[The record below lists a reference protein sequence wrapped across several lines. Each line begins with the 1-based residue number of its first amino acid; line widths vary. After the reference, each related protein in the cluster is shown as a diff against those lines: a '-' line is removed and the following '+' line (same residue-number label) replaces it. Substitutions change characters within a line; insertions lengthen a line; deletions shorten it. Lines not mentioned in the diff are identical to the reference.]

1 MIRRQRLKKIP
12 IQGHFFPMS
21 GVAFIENNKY
31 RLTLLGR
38 QALGVSNLK
47 KGFYFFN

>member
-12 IQGHFFPMS
+12 VQGQFYPMS
-21 GVAFIENNKY
+21 GAAFIENKNY

-38 QALGVSNLK
+38 QALGVSSLK
-47 KGFYFFN
+47 NGF